1 MSETTVYLGTVL
13 HCVADP
19 WSSHADTAVEWFDE
33 GYLVVQDGRVL
44 EVGDASHLDNKNHDA
59 AVVDYRG
66 NYIVPG
72 FVDAHLHFPQTG
84 IIASHGAELLEWLRK
99 YTFPEEA
106 RFGDAAYAART
117 AKLFVDELLR
127 NGTTSALAF
136 STIHEESVDALFNA
150 ASDANMRFATG
161 KVMMDRNCPEN
172 LRDTPETG
180 YESSLSLIEKWHG
193 KDRLTYAVTPRF
205 APTSSDEQLKV
216 AARLF
221 AEHDGVYLQSHV
233 AENKAEVE
241 WVAELFP
248 WSRSYLDVYDHFGLL
263 GERAVYAHCIYLD
276 DTDISRLAASGSTA
290 AFCPTSN
297 LFLGSGLFDLARA
310 KESDLQTA
318 LATDVGGGTSFSM
331 LRTADEAYKVS
342 RLAGSSITP
351 QQLFYEMTMGGA
363 KALHIDSHVGN
374 FSVGKEADFVVLDP
388 NATTLLAHRVERA
401 ECIEEV
407 LFALIVLGDDRC
419 TRATHTMGKR
429 VYARQAVP
437 A

>member
-1 MSETTVYLGTVL
+1 VL
-13 HCVADP
+13 HCIADP
-19 WSSHADTAVEWFDE
+19 WSSHADAAVEVFED
-33 GYLVVQDGRVL
+33 GYLAVQDGQVL
-44 EVGDASHLDNKNHDA
+44 EVGDAAELNAKYSSA
-59 AVVDYRG
+59 SVIDYRG
-66 NYIVPG
+66 HYIVPG
-72 FVDAHLHFPQTG
+72 FVDAHLHYPQTG
-84 IIASHGAELLEWLRK
+84 IIASHGTELLEWLRK

-106 RFGDAAYAART
+106 KFGNVAYAASA
-117 AKLFVDELLR
+117 AKLFIKELLR

-136 STIHEESVDALFNA
+136 ATIHEESVDALFSA
-150 ASDANMRFATG
+150 ASVVNMRFATG

-180 YESSLSLIEKWHG
+180 YEASLGLIEKWHG
-193 KDRLTYAVTPRF
+193 KQRLTYAVTPRF
-205 APTSSDEQLKV
+205 APTSSDDQLKV
-216 AARLF
+216 AARLYT
-221 AEHDGVYLQSHV
+221 EHDGVYLQSHV
-233 AENKAEVE
+233 AENKAEIE

-310 KESDLQTA
+310 KEHGLQTA

-342 RLAGSSITP
+342 RLAGSSVSP

-374 FSVGKEADFVVLDP
+374 FAVGKEADFVVLDP
-388 NATTLLAHRVERA
+388 NATPLLAHRMERA
-401 ECIEEV
+401 ESIEEV
-407 LFALIVLGDDRC
+407 LFALVVLGDDRC
-419 TRATHTMGKR
+419 TLATHTMGKQ